1 MWDHF
6 ALHQYL
12 CGTTLYCTVYL
23 TSTYVGPLCIASV
36 PMWDHFVLHCL
47 LHQYLFGPLC
57 IATVC
62 IYLISRPICMC
73 DHFVLH
79 CDCLPH
85 QYLCGTT
92 LYCIS
97 TYVGPLC
104 IVLFTSSVP
113 MWDHFALHQ
122 YLCGTTLYCTVYLT
136 STYVGPYC
144 IVSVHMWD
152 HFVLHCLLHQY
163 LFGPLCI
170 ATVGICLISRP
181 TYMWD
186 HFDCLPH
193 QYLCVTTLY
202 CISTY
207 VGPLC
212 IALFTSSV
220 PMWDHFALHQYIYGT
235 TLYFTVYLISTYVGP
250 YCIVSVPMWDH
261 FVLHCLLHQYLFGP
275 LCIATVCIYLIS
287 RPICMCDHFVL
298 HCDCLPHQ
306 YLCGTTLYCISTY
319 VGPLCIVLF
328 TSSVPMWDHFALHQY
343 LCGTTLYCTVYLTR
357 PLCIAL
363 FTSPVPI
370 WTTLYCNSRYMP
382 HQ

>member
-1 MWDHF
+1 
-6 ALHQYL
+6 
-12 CGTTLYCTVYL
+12 
-23 TSTYVGPLCIASV
+23 
-36 PMWDHFVLHCL
+36 
-47 LHQYLFGPLC
+47 
-57 IATVC
+57 
-62 IYLISRPICMC
+62 MC

-85 QYLCGTT
+85 QYLCG
-92 LYCIS
+92 
-97 TYVGPLC
+97 
-104 IVLFTSSVP
+104 
-113 MWDHFALHQ
+113 
-122 YLCGTTLYCTVYLT
+122 
-136 STYVGPYC
+136 
-144 IVSVHMWD
+144 
-152 HFVLHCLLHQY
+152 
-163 LFGPLCI
+163 
-170 ATVGICLISRP
+170 
-181 TYMWD
+181 
-186 HFDCLPH
+186 
-193 QYLCVTTLY
+193 TTLY

-250 YCIVSVPMWDH
+250 YCIVSVHMWDH

-275 LCIATVCIYLIS
+275 LCIATVGGILCTSSVGLSACVTTLYCTVTVYLINTYVGLLCIAS
-287 RPICMCDHFVL
+287 VPMWDHFVL
-298 HCDCLPHQ
+298 YCLPHQ

-319 VGPLCIVLF
+319 VG
-328 TSSVPMWDHFALHQY
+328 
-343 LCGTTLYCTVYLTR
+343 

>member
-6 ALHQYL
+6 VLHQYL
-12 CGTTLYCTVYL
+12 CGTTLCCTVYL
-23 TSTYVGPLCIASV
+23 ISTYVGPLCIASV

-47 LHQYLFGPLC
+47 
-57 IATVC
+57 
-62 IYLISRPICMC
+62 
-73 DHFVLH
+73 
-79 CDCLPH
+79 PH
-85 QYLCGTT
+85 QYLCGT
-92 LYCIS
+92 I
-97 TYVGPLC
+97 
-104 IVLFTSSVP
+104 
-113 MWDHFALHQ
+113 
-122 YLCGTTLYCTVYLT
+122 
-136 STYVGPYC
+136 C

-186 HFDCLPH
+186 HFECLPH

-212 IALFTSSV
+212 IARLTSSV
-220 PMWDHFALHQYIYGT
+220 PMWDHFALHQYLCGT
-235 TLYFTVYLISTYVGP
+235 TLYCTVYLISTYVGP
-250 YCIVSVPMWDH
+250 
-261 FVLHCLLHQYLFGP
+261 
-275 LCIATVCIYLIS
+275 LCIAKVGIYLIS
-287 RPICMCDHFVL
+287 RPTCMCDHFVL

-319 VGPLCIVLF
+319 VGPLCVVLF

-343 LCGTTLYCTVYLTR
+343 LCGTTLYCTVYLTSTYVG
-357 PLCIAL
+357 P
-363 FTSPVPI
+363 
-370 WTTLYCNSRYMP
+370 
-382 HQ
+382 

>member
-1 MWDHF
+1 
-6 ALHQYL
+6 
-12 CGTTLYCTVYL
+12 
-23 TSTYVGPLCIASV
+23 
-36 PMWDHFVLHCL
+36 
-47 LHQYLFGPLC
+47 
-57 IATVC
+57 
-62 IYLISRPICMC
+62 MC

-287 RPICMCDHFVL
+287 RHYVTTLYCTKQR
-298 HCDCLPHQ
+298 CLPHQ
-306 YLCGTTLYCISTY
+306 YRGNDYCEY
-319 VGPLCIVLF
+319 LVG
-328 TSSVPMWDHFALHQY
+328 HK
-343 LCGTTLYCTVYLTR
+343 
-357 PLCIAL
+357 
-363 FTSPVPI
+363 
-370 WTTLYCNSRYMP
+370 
-382 HQ
+382 

>member
-1 MWDHF
+1 MTTLYCISTYVGPLCIALFTSPVPIWTYCNSGICLTVLCIAPQYLCVTTLYCISTYVGPLYCTSSVPMWDHF

-23 TSTYVGPLCIASV
+23 ISTYVGPLCIVSVPMCMTTLYCTVYLTSTYVGPLCIAT
-36 PMWDHFVLHCL
+36 L
-47 LHQYLFGPLC
+47 
-57 IATVC
+57 C

-136 STYVGPYC
+136 STPVPMWDHFGPPVSMWDC

-152 HFVLHCLLHQY
+152 HFVLHCLPHQY
-163 LFGPLCI
+163 LFG
-170 ATVGICLISRP
+170 
-181 TYMWD
+181 
-186 HFDCLPH
+186 
-193 QYLCVTTLY
+193 
-202 CISTY
+202 
-207 VGPLC
+207 
-212 IALFTSSV
+212 
-220 PMWDHFALHQYIYGT
+220 
-235 TLYFTVYLISTYVGP
+235 
-250 YCIVSVPMWDH
+250 
-261 FVLHCLLHQYLFGP
+261 
-275 LCIATVCIYLIS
+275 
-287 RPICMCDHFVL
+287 
-298 HCDCLPHQ
+298 
-306 YLCGTTLYCISTY
+306 
-319 VGPLCIVLF
+319 
-328 TSSVPMWDHFALHQY
+328 
-343 LCGTTLYCTVYLTR
+343 
-357 PLCIAL
+357 
-363 FTSPVPI
+363 
-370 WTTLYCNSRYMP
+370 TTLYCNSRYMP

>member
-1 MWDHF
+1 M
-6 ALHQYL
+6 
-12 CGTTLYCTVYL
+12 TTLYCTVTVYL
-23 TSTYVGPLCIASV
+23 INTYVGLLCIASV
-36 PMWDHFVLHCL
+36 PMWDHFVL
-47 LHQYLFGPLC
+47 Y
-57 IATVC
+57 
-62 IYLISRPICMC
+62 
-73 DHFVLH
+73 
-79 CDCLPH
+79 CLPH

-92 LYCIS
+92 LHCIS

-104 IVLFTSSVP
+104 IALFTSPVP
-113 MWDHFALHQ
+113 MWDHFVLYQ
-122 YLCGTTLYCTVYLT
+122 YLCGTTLYCNVYLT

-212 IALFTSSV
+212 IALFTS
-220 PMWDHFALHQYIYGT
+220 
-235 TLYFTVYLISTYVGP
+235 
-250 YCIVSVPMWDH
+250 
-261 FVLHCLLHQYLFGP
+261 
-275 LCIATVCIYLIS
+275 
-287 RPICMCDHFVL
+287 
-298 HCDCLPHQ
+298 
-306 YLCGTTLYCISTY
+306 
-319 VGPLCIVLF
+319 
-328 TSSVPMWDHFALHQY
+328 
-343 LCGTTLYCTVYLTR
+343 
-357 PLCIAL
+357 
-363 FTSPVPI
+363 PVPI